1 MSMKSDKLLSL
12 VLTFGCA
19 FIILLLLGTW
29 QLERLVW
36 KNSLLQKISNQ
47 FELPPTKLNIDVI
60 KDIYKYEHRKIIT
73 SGTYFFDDSITVYSK
88 VYEGIVGRDMV
99 VPFETKYG
107 LILVNKGFIPEKNY
121 KSYINKG
128 KSNLI
133 HIEGLVKIPKS
144 KNYFTPENDFV
155 NGEWYYINIDDISKY
170 TGLILQK
177 FLIIENSTDK
187 SENFP
192 VGRSNAHKDIP
203 NNHLQYSLT
212 WFSLAIV
219 LFFVVQSV
227 WNKNIKV

>member
-1 MSMKSDKLLSL
+1 M
-12 VLTFGCA
+12 
-19 FIILLLLGTW
+19 
-29 QLERLVW
+29 
-36 KNSLLQKISNQ
+36 
-47 FELPPTKLNIDVI
+47 
-60 KDIYKYEHRKIIT
+60 
-73 SGTYFFDDSITVYSK
+73 
-88 VYEGIVGRDMV
+88 
-99 VPFETKYG
+99 
-107 LILVNKGFIPEKNY
+107 
-121 KSYINKG
+121 
-128 KSNLI
+128 
-133 HIEGLVKIPKS
+133 VKIPKS